1 MTALTEDINVL
12 LADMNVEANWQDI
25 IKTALEQGF
34 TLLLY
39 SLTTVV
45 RLVVFPFFLVGAAY
59 DVGIGSE
66 GKEAYLS
73 FFVLNEEGLYILY

>member
-1 MTALTEDINVL
+1 
-12 LADMNVEANWQDI
+12 MNIEANWQGI
-25 IKTALEQGF
+25 LKFALEQGF

-66 GKEAYLS
+66 GKEVHFSS
-73 FFVLNEEGLYILY
+73 FVIHEEGSCILY